1 MAATGP
7 RLGIK
12 GVIQYNATFPET
24 GGAWATLKGVEDATL
39 VLEDEDVELNV
50 RDMAGFKSSFKGLR
64 DWSVEFDLL
73 WDPLEAGFTA
83 IRDAYLNAA
92 ATEAAACIGLRILD
106 GIVAGDQ
113 GVEGPYNIMKFT
125 RGEPRGDMMVVS
137 VVAKPARVRKVD
149 GSLAGP
155 PTWYTVP

>member
-1 MAATGP
+1 MAVTGP

-12 GVIQYNATFPET
+12 GKIQYNATFPET
-24 GGAWATLKGVEDATL
+24 GGSWATLNGVEDVTL
-39 VLEDEDVELNV
+39 VLDDEDVELNV

-73 WDPLEAGFTA
+73 WDPLDSGFTA

-92 ATEAAACIGLRILD
+92 GTEAAACIGLHILD
-106 GIVAGDQ
+106 GIVTGDQ
-113 GVEGPYNIMKFT
+113 GVEGPFNIMKFT
-125 RGEPRGDMMVVS
+125 RSEARGDLMIAS
-137 VVAKPARVRKVD
+137 VVAKPARVRKND
-149 GSLAGP
+149 GTLAGP